1 MASRLAVAPLALR
14 DTLAIARYIA
24 RDNPDAAVSFI
35 TALET
40 TGHALAEM
48 SEMGRR
54 LAFQHPALHNVRHM
68 RVSRA
73 FSAYLIFYRPVH
85 KGVEM
90 IRVLHGARDFPSLFK
105 TER

>member
-48 SEMGRR
+48 RKDKLSTVDCTSVLRGGVVEPGELERGSWRYRVKTNTICVVMAFRSETELVVVTAWRIGR
-54 LAFQHPALHNVRHM
+54 
-68 RVSRA
+68 
-73 FSAYLIFYRPVH
+73 
-85 KGVEM
+85 
-90 IRVLHGARDFPSLFK
+90 
-105 TER
+105 